1 MSETD
6 SGPGLRRETAA
17 LRPGTAAEAGLDGTR
32 LEVACHL
39 LESWARDG
47 SVPGSAIAI
56 SRHGVLVESRGFGG
70 GFKGSRSRPV
80 VPDSVFLVASVT
92 KPVTAIAVMHLVERG
107 LLSLGDP
114 VQRHIPEFC
123 GLAPNSGID
132 RENIRVEHLLTH
144 TSGLPDMLPAN
155 EALRARHAPLADFVS
170 EVCRC
175 ELLFRAGSRVSY
187 QSMGT
192 LLAAE
197 LVERLTVRPLRELM
211 AAEIF
216 APLAMQSTS
225 LGIRDDLTAAAVD
238 VVLPDT
244 QVGTDYHWNT
254 GYWQR
259 LGAPWG
265 GMFATVDD
273 LVRLLVAT
281 LCGGGLDGARVLGA
295 LTNHAMIQDRT
306 ATMRGLAAEDRH
318 QRWGLGWRLGAWGD
332 LASPDS
338 FSHGGAT
345 GTLVGADPQSGLA
358 CAIFTTRPG
367 APLHRVATAVQSAVI
382 D

>member
-1 MSETD
+1 MAPE
-6 SGPGLRRETAA
+6 LRR
-17 LRPGTAAEAGLDGTR
+17 GTAAEAGLDATR
-32 LEVACHL
+32 LAGACNL
-39 LESWARDG
+39 LDSWARDG
-47 SVPGSAIAI
+47 TVPGSAIAVA
-56 SRHGVLVESRGFGG
+56 RRGVVVESCGFGDG
-70 GFKGSRSRPV
+70 LKGSNSRPIAA
-80 VPDSVFLVASVT
+80 DDVFLVASVT

-114 VQRHIPEFC
+114 VQRHIPEFR
-123 GLAPNSGID
+123 GLAPSLGLG
-132 RENIRVEHLLTH
+132 REHIRVEHLLTH

-155 EALRARHAPLADFVS
+155 ESLRARHAPLADFVR
-170 EVCRC
+170 EVCC
-175 ELLFRAGSRVSY
+175 CDLLFRAGSRVSY

-197 LVERLTVRPLRELM
+197 LVERLTGRSLRELM
-211 AAEIF
+211 ATEIF
-216 APLAMQSTS
+216 SPLAMHSTS
-225 LGIRDDLTAAAVD
+225 LGIREDLTQRAVD
-238 VVLPDT
+238 VVLPDA

-254 GYWQR
+254 EYWQR

-265 GMFATVDD
+265 GMFSTVDD
-273 LVRLLVAT
+273 LVRLLAAT
-281 LCGGGLDGARVLGA
+281 LSGGILDGARVLGA
-295 LTNHAMIQDRT
+295 PTNRAMIQDRT
-306 ATMRGLAAEDRH
+306 ASMRGLADEDRH

-332 LASPDS
+332 LASADS

-367 APLHRVATAVQSAVI
+367 APLHRVVTAVQSAVI